1 MTINMETRGRRYYEI
16 NERLAKQAKEMMSF
30 SEYKTG
36 SSTAEYIRLAD
47 EVYDI
52 AEKAIEKRPEEA
64 DRIWFLASRYAQKC
78 AEWVNRDNAI
88 GTMCPSVMICG
99 AGNFPTR
106 KKEKQVTAWER
117 HNAEFEKLQKYI
129 DKIEAIGRGS
139 EVIKAGDPYVI
150 EKLEAKLEDAK
161 ALQEKMKA
169 VNKAIR
175 MKNVEAGDE
184 KLKELGFE
192 YEWNRETDYQNSYIA
207 IKNDE
212 GVFEKSGGWLDISG
226 NFRKKR
232 DHYAIVSFGQ
242 EDGARASITI
252 NEKEYSKYKKGMHI
266 VVYDTI
272 KCKVIDYVIFD
283 ISAGYKTYR

>member
-1 MTINMETRGRRYYEI
+1 MKETQNIE
-16 NERLAKQAKEMMSF
+16 
-30 SEYKTG
+30 EYLTYLNDDDFYVFIAVSG
-36 SSTAEYIRLAD
+36 DIVNGMLDST
-47 EVYDI
+47 
-52 AEKAIEKRPEEA
+52 K
-64 DRIWFLASRYAQKC
+64 
-78 AEWVNRDNAI
+78 
-88 GTMCPSVMICG
+88 
-99 AGNFPTR
+99 
-106 KKEKQVTAWER
+106 
-117 HNAEFEKLQKYI
+117 
-129 DKIEAIGRGS
+129 
-139 EVIKAGDPYVI
+139 
-150 EKLEAKLEDAK
+150 
-161 ALQEKMKA
+161 
-169 VNKAIR
+169 
-175 MKNVEAGDE
+175 E

-212 GVFEKSGGWLDISG
+212 GVFEESGGWLDLSG

-283 ISAGYKTYR
+283 IAANSKMYR